1 MSSFFVIHPLRV
13 VLFEC
18 KELGIGLLV
27 RVEKVIEDVF
37 FVLVDFAVEEDGSVA
52 SLT

>member
-1 MSSFFVIHPLRV
+1 VGSFFVIHPLKM

-18 KELGIGLLV
+18 KELGIGLLM
-27 RVEKVIEDVF
+27 RIEKVIEDVF
-37 FVLVDFAVEEDGSVA
+37 FVLVNFAVEEDGSVA